1 MQIKPTLVRLFTM
14 ELTKEQSIFVNN
26 RKFEA
31 VTGKEIIFDV
41 PNPTVTGEDRGS
53 FTDEPNAGRVTVSG
67 NFEGGIS
74 VDGGPDETTISTF
87 DGPVVFSNKV
97 TSTSND
103 GLEAWKPHP
112 HSG

>member
-1 MQIKPTLVRLFTM
+1 MKTEVPLQM
-14 ELTKEQSIFVNN
+14 N
-26 RKFEA
+26 R
-31 VTGKEIIFDV
+31 T
-41 PNPTVTGEDRGS
+41 PP
-53 FTDEPNAGRVTVSG
+53 RVTAVSG

-103 GLEAWKPHP
+103 GLEANHILIQGDLDVSRKISVSDVIPTEA
-112 HSG
+112 